1 MSKLFPLSIP
11 LGDDHGRWR
20 LAWPI
25 DRREEPHH
33 ISRAHHP
40 ASRLRTEAYGFTVQ
54 GGGRSVF
61 TVLGRHRIT
70 LAPPFA
76 PPFSARLFFHFDV
89 KIVFRWVFFFSFFF
103 SGQSMECTLLFL
115 LFRTIFLFYL
125 FHPSL
130 MALLDYLGLRKHH
143 YRVKVAN
150 EVLHNRKIKTSEKK
164 SAKLPGRSPNPAMS
178 NLNLTPNANC
188 KAIRTATFESFP
200 TGCHEES
207 WSWCNTVTAHPF
219 CLVKCNRAWSR
230 EGRHSYIAR
239 TDIKSRRNPTGFG
252 DVLVM
257 NAGGTICRWGL
268 FWKWIAG

>member
-1 MSKLFPLSIP
+1 MAAGVAHRPEGGTTPHQPSSPPSQPSENGSIWFHSSGWRSVGLYCFRASSYHISATIRAAILGSTFFPLWCENRIP
-11 LGDDHGRWR
+11 L
-20 LAWPI
+20 
-25 DRREEPHH
+25 
-33 ISRAHHP
+33 
-40 ASRLRTEAYGFTVQ
+40 
-54 GGGRSVF
+54 SV
-61 TVLGRHRIT
+61 
-70 LAPPFA
+70 
-76 PPFSARLFFHFDV
+76 
-89 KIVFRWVFFFSFFF
+89 FFSFFF

-164 SAKLPGRSPNPAMS
+164 SAKLPGRSPNLAMS

-207 WSWCNTVTAHPF
+207 WSWWNTVTAHPF

-230 EGRHSYIAR
+230 EGRHSHIAR

-268 FWKWIAG
+268 FWKWTVG